1 MKELVFFFLV
11 DPNNLLSDVSTCT
24 ANPSDCQENV
34 VLQEIPGEHLNVF
47 GEGGAKHQH
56 LAFAFSGHVTLF
68 NDVSDLGFETHIQH
82 SVSFVQDYV
91 PDKLEADFAPLE
103 EISQSS
109 WCGDEQVATPV
120 QIPHLSSDVRAS
132 VHNAGSDVGSERE
145 LARLIVD
152 LTSQLSGRR
161 KNDSQWE

>member
-34 VLQEIPGEHLNVF
+34 VLQKVPGEHLDIF
-47 GEGGAKHQH
+47 GEGGAEHEH

-68 NDVSDLGFETHIQH
+68 HDVSDLGFETHIQH
-82 SVSFVQDYV
+82 SVSFIKYYIS
-91 PDKLEADFAPLE
+91 DKLEANLAPLE
-103 EISQSS
+103 EIGQPS
-109 WCGDEQVATPV
+109 WCGDKQVATSV

-132 VHNAGSDVGSERE
+132 VHHAGSDVGAERE
-145 LARLIVD
+145 LARFIVD
-152 LTSQLSGRR
+152 LTSKFPS
-161 KNDSQWE
+161 W